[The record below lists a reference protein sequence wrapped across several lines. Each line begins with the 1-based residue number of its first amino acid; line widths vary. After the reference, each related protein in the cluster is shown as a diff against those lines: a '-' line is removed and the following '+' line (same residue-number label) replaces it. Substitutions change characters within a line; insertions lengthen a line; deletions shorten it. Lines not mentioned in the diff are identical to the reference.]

1 MTCLERIDAML
12 AKYMAAAWVLGVLVG
27 MRVF

>member
-1 MTCLERIDAML
+1 MTCLERIEAML
-12 AKYMAAAWVLGVLVG
+12 GQYVAAALVLGVLVG